1 MKAYERII
9 KLLSYG
15 LQNYSWDEES
25 GYFGYVVHDSLGNAT
40 DIFRYKDQSNFNKG
54 LDGVTPLVAGIC
66 SPAQVGR
73 LMEHLFSPDELWT
86 KVGLSTVDQSAPY
99 YKEDGYWNGAVWFPH
114 QWMMWKAL
122 LDLGKGEEAYRVA
135 HTALDNWEKECEE
148 SYFTFEHFVG
158 ERSRVAPVL
167 GAFISYIKLVCSIL

>member
-1 MKAYERII
+1 MNGSSNSCRTACK
-9 KLLSYG
+9 
-15 LQNYSWDEES
+15 NYSWDEES

-99 YKEDGYWNGAVWFPH
+99 YKEDGYWNGAVLVSPSVDDVEGSFR
-114 QWMMWKAL
+114 
-122 LDLGKGEEAYRVA
+122 LGKGKRLTGWHIQLWIIGRGV
-135 HTALDNWEKECEE
+135 
-148 SYFTFEHFVG
+148 
-158 ERSRVAPVL
+158 
-167 GAFISYIKLVCSIL
+167 